1 MESHT
6 WKNEVIK
13 AENGSN
19 GNLLYRVIIKCRVN
33 EKWLGRDGIKQKI
46 IIDLDQSFSSIREE
60 VWSSIPAAPASSDIT
75 SNNEVVEQ
83 TVLFGSNISNTVNKD
98 NIEKLLYSCT
108 R

>member
-1 MESHT
+1 VA
-6 WKNEVIK
+6 WKAK
-13 AENGSN
+13 
-19 GNLLYRVIIKCRVN
+19 
-33 EKWLGRDGIKQKI
+33 KWLGRDGIKQKI
-46 IIDLDQSFSSIREE
+46 IIDLDQSFSLIGEE

-108 R
+108 RYIDLHATCLNIML